1 MTSRPQPEGTGAP
14 AESPPTPTPQPV
26 SPAAAASAPP
36 VGKPERVRKPRRPRR
51 RPASEWSSWEDEQLL
66 GLKFSE
72 LELPIA
78 GSELEARLAAL
89 QTELADRGLTFRPH
103 FWLSN
108 EWFTPDG
115 VPGIAVPFYL
125 AHPRLASL
133 ELRQMFEIEGGT
145 HEWCMKILRHEAGHA
160 IENAFKLRNRR
171 RRHELFGSTRVPY
184 PEFYAPRPYSKS
196 FVIHLDAWYAQSH
209 PDEDFA
215 ETFAV
220 WLQPESKWRERYQG
234 WPALR
239 KLEYMDELMGSLAG
253 RAPLVASTTEVDP
266 LPTIDRTLRQH
277 YAEKRAHYGVDRPE
291 FYDRDLRRLFSDTPA
306 HAHQPT
312 AAAFIARYRREIRL
326 LVARW
331 TNVYQYTIDQVL
343 ADMTARC
350 RELGLHLATPPEQ
363 AKREFAVLLTV
374 QTMNYLHSGR
384 HRVAL

>member
-1 MTSRPQPEGTGAP
+1 M
-14 AESPPTPTPQPV
+14 
-26 SPAAAASAPP
+26 
-36 VGKPERVRKPRRPRR
+36 
-51 RPASEWSSWEDEQLL
+51 RPASEWSSWEDDQLL

-78 GSELEARLAAL
+78 GSELEPRLAEL
-89 QTELADRGLTFRPH
+89 QTELAQRGLLFRPH

-115 VPGIAVPFYL
+115 IPGIAIPFYL
-125 AHPRLASL
+125 AHPRLARL
-133 ELRQMFEIEGGT
+133 ELHQMFEIEGGT
-145 HEWCMKILRHEAGHA
+145 HEWCMQILRHEAGHA
-160 IENAFKLRNRR
+160 IENAFKLRSRR
-171 RRHELFGSTRVPY
+171 RRHELFGSTREEY

-220 WLQPESKWRERYQG
+220 WLHPESKWRERYQG

-266 LPTIDRTLRQH
+266 LAAIGKTLRQH
-277 YAEKRAHYGVDRPE
+277 YAEKRAHYGVNRPE
-291 FYDRDLRRLFSDTPA
+291 FYDRDLRRLFSDAPA
-306 HAHQPT
+306 HAPQPT

-331 TNVYQYTIDQVL
+331 PNEYPYPIDHVL
-343 ADMTARC
+343 ADMIARC
-350 RELGLHLATPPEQ
+350 RELGLRLATSPEH

>member
-1 MTSRPQPEGTGAP
+1 MSERAKTAANGVPP
-14 AESPPTPTPQPV
+14 ESPSGTAV
-26 SPAAAASAPP
+26 EPALPLEVVTSEPD
-36 VGKPERVRKPRRPRR
+36 GKPVRVRRPRRPRM
-51 RPASEWSSWEDEQLL
+51 RPASEWSSWEDDQLL

-78 GSELEARLAAL
+78 GSELEPRLAEL
-89 QTELADRGLTFRPH
+89 QAELARRGLLFRPH

-115 VPGIAVPFYL
+115 IPGIAIPFYL
-125 AHPRLASL
+125 AHPRLARL
-133 ELRQMFEIEGGT
+133 ELHQMFEIEGGT
-145 HEWCMKILRHEAGHA
+145 HEWCMQILRHEAGHA
-160 IENAFKLRNRR
+160 IENAFKLRSRR
-171 RRHELFGSTRVPY
+171 RRHELFGSTREEY

-220 WLQPESKWRERYQG
+220 WLHPESKWRERYQG

-266 LPTIDRTLRQH
+266 LAAIGKTLRQH
-277 YAEKRAHYGVDRPE
+277 YAEKRAHYGVNRPE
-291 FYDRDLRRLFSDTPA
+291 FYDRDLRRLFSDSPA

-312 AAAFIARYRREIRL
+312 AAAFLARYRREIRL

-331 TNVYQYTIDQVL
+331 TNEYQYTIDQVL
-343 ADMTARC
+343 ADMIARC
-350 RELGLHLATPPEQ
+350 RELGLRLATSPEH